1 MEEQTSRRFGNYDL
15 VQRIDVGGMGEVY
28 LARQR
33 TAFDREVAIK
43 IIRSDLMH
51 DTTARKRFLRE
62 AEVHAHL
69 THEHI
74 LTMIEFG
81 EEQGRLFFVTPYIEG
96 GTLAQCLHNG
106 PLALAKVHELF
117 TPLVQA
123 VAYIHGRGVI
133 HRDLKPG
140 NVLLDQGSDGRIYVR
155 LIDFGIAAIQ
165 GSQAS
170 EPLTTAGHEMGT
182 AAYMAPERRSGI
194 AAPSNDI
201 YSLGVMLYQM
211 LTGHLPTAAQGMA
224 ALPGPMAY
232 VVRRC
237 MATKLAERFASAE
250 ELLQA
255 FEYAYQY
262 MQSPQGHSPEQPGGS
277 PESLDAPVPLP
288 APSPPPVRPRPRPA
302 GKTQSEVM
310 ALHRSDGGPPPQPKR
325 RGTFER
331 SDYEAPTVSVNM
343 LGVQGKYS
351 SGSASTPGPGPTP
364 AKARRRPR
372 RRRNLLHVLLTITM
386 VLVILAIAGLLVL
399 EVSAIS
405 SVSINISPRTTA
417 ISQVF
422 NITARAA
429 TKQIDLNTATIPAT
443 ELSASQTSTQQGQTT
458 GQQCDFLHINCQ
470 PSVDAIDESR
480 LVAQV
485 KKSLISQITQNLT
498 TRLRGKNAQQLGLPT
513 FFDVNEKTEPPVG
526 TLSKTLSVTLTE
538 SGNLAY
544 FLNKDARTLA
554 EGLLAQQ
561 LQQQGLGY
569 RFKFTQIGQP
579 VIRGV
584 DTSTGTV
591 HLKIPAAGVAQY
603 TFPAGELSTIQN
615 HVKGMKLTDAIAYI
629 KQQPGIDPNSVTIH
643 FTAGNGSV
651 LPTDTQHIQ
660 ITSIN
665 PTSLPPL
672 LLPTITTPS
681 PNLTPGA
688 TPTASVSSH

>member
-96 GTLAQCLHNG
+96 GTLAQHLHNG
-106 PLALAKVHELF
+106 PLELARVHELF

-140 NVLLDQGSDGRIYVR
+140 NVLLDQDSDGRIHVR

-182 AAYMAPERRSGI
+182 AAYMAPERRSGV

-201 YSLGVMLYQM
+201 YSLGIMLYQM

-224 ALPGPMAY
+224 ALSGPMTY

-237 MATKLAERFASAE
+237 MATKLEERFASAE
-250 ELLQA
+250 ELLKA

-262 MQSPQGHSPEQPGGS
+262 MQSPQGHSPEQTDISPG
-277 PESLDAPVPLP
+277 SLDTPVPLT
-288 APSPPPVRPRPRPA
+288 APSPPPVRPQPRPA
-302 GKTQSEVM
+302 GKAQPEGM
-310 ALHRSDGGPPPQPKR
+310 ASQRSAGGPPPQPKR

-343 LGVQGKYS
+343 LGVQGKYN
-351 SGSASTPGPGPTP
+351 SGSTPTHGPTP
-364 AKARRRPR
+364 AKAPRRPR
-372 RRRNLLHVLLTITM
+372 RRRNLLHLLLTITM

-405 SVSINISPRTTA
+405 SVTINISPRTTA

-429 TKQIDLNTATIPAT
+429 TKQVDLNTASIPAT
-443 ELSASQTSTQQGQTT
+443 ELSASRTGTQQGQTT
-458 GQQCDFLHINCQ
+458 GQQCDFFHINCQ
-470 PSVDAIDESR
+470 SSVDATDEGR

-485 KKSLISQITQNLT
+485 KKSLVSQISQDLT
-498 TRLRGKNAQQLGLPT
+498 IRLRGKNAQQLGPPT
-513 FFDVNEKTEPPVG
+513 FFDASVKTDPPVG

-538 SGNLAY
+538 SGSVAY

-561 LQQQGLGY
+561 LQQQGPGY
-569 RFKFTQIGQP
+569 HFKLTQIGQA
-579 VIRGV
+579 VIRSV
-584 DTSTGTV
+584 DTTTGTV
-591 HLKIPAAGVAQY
+591 HIAIPAAGVAQY

-615 HVKGMKLTDAIAYI
+615 HVKGMKLADAIAYI
-629 KQQPGIDPNSVTIH
+629 KQRPGIDPNSVTIH
-643 FTAGNGSV
+643 FTAGNGTT
-651 LPTDTQHIQ
+651 LPTDIQHIQ

-672 LLPTITTPS
+672 LLPTVTTPS